1 MNTEIDRIN
10 QLKYARKE
18 GREEGMKEGMEKGR
32 EEGREEGRKEGH
44 EAGREEGFRLM
55 AELLRK
61 RGVSEEEIERTLE
74 EARAL

>member
-18 GREEGMKEGMEKGR
+18 GYALGR

-55 AELLRK
+55 AEELRK
-61 RGVSEEEIERTLE
+61 VGMTEDAIRRIVENAKL
-74 EARAL
+74 